1 VSEPLPI
8 ALGRYVIQ
16 GELGRGTMGAVYRAA
31 DPDLGRT
38 VALKTVRLS
47 FMTSGEQRQLFEKR
61 FMAEARAAAGLS
73 HPAIVVVHDVG
84 RDAESGTL
92 YIALEFLEGQTIESR
107 VAGGR
112 PLPWREALR
121 ITASLAGALHHAH
134 EHGIV
139 HRDVKPANV
148 MLLPSGQP
156 KLMDFG
162 IAKLPASDLTAA
174 GEFFGTP
181 LFMSPEQ
188 TAGGAIDGRS
198 DLFSLGSVLYL
209 MLTGQRAF
217 AAETVPAILT
227 AIQHAEPRAPSRVVS
242 GLPPV
247 VDYLLARLL
256 SKNAAQRYPN
266 GRTLAE
272 DIEDV
277 LALREP
283 RHQTRWTLAT
293 ATTRFGLGSPPRSR
307 GGRRRRFL
315 IAPGALLLISLAG
328 TAGLLLAA
336 RWRAPRARVPLP
348 EATIDALAAPAR
360 LAVTFEHG
368 IQGGSLKLWIDSTL
382 TFSAPLEAPVAK
394 KILLYRERKGS
405 VRSVLDVAP
414 GAHLVRVRV
423 TEDDGRFL
431 SREIRE
437 TFESGRAYRLL
448 VRKEGVL
455 KKTLTLTWQ

>member
-1 VSEPLPI
+1 VTEPLPI
-8 ALGRYVIQ
+8 TLGRYVIQ

-47 FMTSGEQRQLFEKR
+47 LLASAEQQRLFEKR

-84 RDAESGTL
+84 RDAETGTL

-107 VAGGR
+107 LAGGQ

-121 ITASLAGALHHAH
+121 IAASLAGALHHAH
-134 EHGIV
+134 ENGIV

-209 MLTGQRAF
+209 MLTGQRVF

-227 AIQHAEPRAPSRVVS
+227 AIQHRTPRPPSGVVP
-242 GLPPV
+242 GLPPA
-247 VDYLLARLL
+247 VDYLIARLL
-256 SKNAAQRYPN
+256 SKEATQRYPN

-277 LALREP
+277 LALRSP
-283 RHQTRWTLAT
+283 RHKSDWSPT
-293 ATTRFGLGSPPRSR
+293 AVPTAPESGRPARPRV
-307 GGRRRRFL
+307 GRHRRFL
-315 IAPGALLLISLAG
+315 IGLALLLLISLAG
-328 TAGLLLAA
+328 GLLIP
-336 RWRAPRARVPLP
+336 RWCAPSARAPQPSPAV
-348 EATIDALAAPAR
+348 DALAPAR
-360 LAVTFEHG
+360 LAVSFEHG
-368 IQGGSLKLWIDSTL
+368 IQDGTLRVWIDNTL
-382 TFSAPLEAPVAK
+382 ALEAPLEAPVAK
-394 KILLYRERKGS
+394 RILIYRERRGN

-414 GAHLVRVRV
+414 GGHLVRVRV
-423 TEDDGRFL
+423 AEGDGRVL
-431 SREIRE
+431 SREIRA
-437 TFESGRAYRLL
+437 TFESDRAYRLV
-448 VRKEGVL
+448 VRREGVL
-455 KKTLTLTWQ
+455 KKNLTLTWQ